1 MSICEPMGLS
11 SDIFM
16 INDILELFD
25 LNINIDDLIKFA
37 EQNDLAIKDDDNF
50 WNNFRNMYTI
60 NNVVA
65 SLYEYVPSLTYDF
78 NFPLISYTEVF
89 ELVSDFF
96 KNYDK
101 DIFCHYNKL
110 IDGNFIYRCDSLD
123 ESFATTFNL
132 TTQGCDYIL
141 FDGTDSN
148 IVLASTIVHEVI
160 HSYINSFLRNISFEE
175 RIKFNINALDEVYS
189 HFIEFAF
196 LHYLKDSNYDS
207 LVTKNL
213 NDFLNF
219 SLANYLYYFNDSF
232 NNFNEDNFDDYV
244 ISEIYAYGSLM
255 GLHYF
260 YKYLES
266 PVLTKKNIL
275 SMTLDSTKYDKMYL
289 LNNYGLSKDE
299 ICNHKFLIKH
309 LNSSTY

>member
-16 INDILELFD
+16 ISDILELLD
-25 LNINIDDLIKFA
+25 LNINIDGLIKFA
-37 EQNDLAIKDDDNF
+37 EENDLAIKDDDNF
-50 WNNFRNMYTI
+50 WNNFRNMRGV
-60 NNVVA
+60 NNMVS
-65 SLYEYVPSLTYDF
+65 SLYEYVPNLTYNF
-78 NFPLISYTEVF
+78 NFPEMDNNEIF
-89 ELVSDFF
+89 NIVSDFLR
-96 KNYDK
+96 NYDE
-101 DIFCHYNKL
+101 DVFSHYNNL
-110 IDGNFIYRCDSLD
+110 VNGRYIYRCDSLD
-123 ESFATTFNL
+123 DSYAKTFNL
-132 TTQGCDYIL
+132 MTQRCDYIL
-141 FDGTDSN
+141 FDGTEAN
-148 IVLASTIVHEVI
+148 IFLSSTIVHEVI

-175 RIKFNINALDEVYS
+175 RLKFNINALDEVYS

-196 LHYLKDSNYDS
+196 VNYLKNSNYDS
-207 LVTKNL
+207 LITKNL

-219 SLANYLYYFNDSF
+219 SLANYLYYFNDSL
-232 NNFNEDNFDDYV
+232 NNFSEENFDDYV

-275 SMTLDSTKYDKMYL
+275 NMTLDSTKYDKMYL
-289 LNNYGLSKDE
+289 LNNYGLSTDE